1 MARSTLKPP
10 AALRAITAA
19 VAVVVLTAGP
29 AWARPGPSADIKTH
43 SVPVGCQAAE
53 LRISVPAAIKGD
65 PDEGM
70 GKRAW
75 NIVFRNISGAA
86 CTLSGWPQIAI
97 HSAAGKTVAA
107 VVSNVEYSNLA
118 LVPDQEIVL
127 PPGHDA
133 IVTAMSPAA
142 PAGCVVRW
150 TLGLTLP
157 GEASPVTVRESAGPF
172 VPCLGGQLSLSPFY
186 SEQTLTRD
194 IGALSV
200 SVAPPPFAADAAAEP
215 ATCTTAALRADVAS
229 VAIEH
234 DGSIIEIRLSNAGA
248 ACVLP
253 EGWPTVRLRM
263 AGGASEVAKIFAD
276 TQAVRAGRSLLTTYD
291 RGGTALTLQ
300 PGGSVSVALFAA
312 AAGSSACGRVTSL
325 VVYPTASARGAG
337 RVARLTSAVRICGPP
352 RVLSFLPS
360 GGDKVLTIARGALA
374 TAEPGSAAPPAG
386 DGFYYGTDS
395 SAPQACG
402 KGPYTEPSGDCDS
415 TAGPYGEYIGEV
427 GSFLN
432 WKSCTTAGLAW
443 NQSNYTMATDNVV
456 DYSTGLG
463 AAAYWFAA
471 GPGRDPH
478 YNGTASEA
486 MTWGQEQAEQAL
498 NDMSGKV
505 FDFRYV
511 FMDIE
516 NNGTPPDE
524 DGWNTVW
531 NGACGD
537 NVKASYIPA
546 SIDYATWQGFANYI
560 DNHSPYLA
568 GVYSSGGDWYGSW
581 VGIFGSEHLPST
593 AEWTFTN
600 EQTELNFPSGFSGS
614 HAKAQWFGSAPA
626 ACDLLWQWSGGNG
639 VLNSYGDFDQAEVAN
654 DANPSCAP
662 TAQDPL
668 FTNHELSS
676 ERAAVRAQIHVHALS
691 RGVAPDSAMPGSEVD
706 HCHPYH
712 HDHRTEPVVAVGM
725 VPVDAPAPQQAHHD
739 EHPAVGGVDAAEV
752 GRSLECWDYPVKD
765 QDGRA
770 RQPHRPR

>member
-19 VAVVVLTAGP
+19 VAVVILTAGP
-29 AWARPGPSADIKTH
+29 ASARPGPSADIRVR
-43 SVPVGCQAAE
+43 SAPVRCQAAD

-70 GKRAW
+70 GTRAW
-75 NIVFRNISGAA
+75 NIVFRNISRGA
-86 CTLSGWPQIAI
+86 CTLRGWPQIAI
-97 HSAAGKTVAA
+97 HTAAGKTATA
-107 VVSNVEYSNLA
+107 VVSDVEYNNLA
-118 LVPDQEIVL
+118 LVPDAKIVL
-127 PPGHDA
+127 ATGQKA
-133 IVTAMSPAA
+133 VVTAMSAAA

-172 VPCLGGQLSLSPFY
+172 VPCLGGQLRLSPFY

-194 IGALSV
+194 IRALSA
-200 SVAPPPFAADAAAEP
+200 SAAPPPFAADAATEP
-215 ATCTTAALRADVAS
+215 ATCTAAALRADVAS

-234 DGSIIEIRLSNAGA
+234 DGSIIELRLSNVGS

-253 EGWPTVRLRM
+253 EGWPTVRLQM
-263 AGGASEVAKIFAD
+263 AGGAGEVAKIFPD
-276 TQAVRAGRSLLTTYD
+276 TQAVRAGRALLTTYD

-312 AAGSSACGRVTSL
+312 GAGSSACGRVTSL

-337 RVARLTSAVRICGPP
+337 RVARLTSAVRICGSP

-360 GGDKVLTIARGALA
+360 GGDKVLTIARRALA
-374 TAEPGSAAPPAG
+374 TAEPAPAQSAGS
-386 DGFYYGTDS
+386 DFYYGTDS

-402 KGPYTEPSGDCDS
+402 KGPYTEPTGNCNG
-415 TAGPYGEYIGEV
+415 TAGSYGEYIGEV

-432 WKSCTTAGLAW
+432 WKGCTTAGLAW
-443 NQSNYTMATDNVV
+443 NQSNYNMATDNVV

-486 MTWGQEQAEQAL
+486 MAWGQEQAEQAL

-537 NVKASYIPA
+537 TVKASYIPA
-546 SIDYATWQGFANYI
+546 NIDYATWQGFANYI

-568 GVYSSGGDWYGSW
+568 GVYSAGGNWYGSW
-581 VGIFGSEHLPST
+581 VGIFGSEQLAST

-600 EQTELNFPSGFSGS
+600 EQSQLNFPFGFSGS
-614 HAKAQWFGSAPA
+614 HAKAQWFGRAPA

-662 TAQDPL
+662 SAAQ
-668 FTNHELSS
+668 
-676 ERAAVRAQIHVHALS
+676 
-691 RGVAPDSAMPGSEVD
+691 
-706 HCHPYH
+706 
-712 HDHRTEPVVAVGM
+712 
-725 VPVDAPAPQQAHHD
+725 APQTI
-739 EHPAVGGVDAAEV
+739 
-752 GRSLECWDYPVKD
+752 
-765 QDGRA
+765 
-770 RQPHRPR
+770 PHE

>member
-19 VAVVVLTAGP
+19 VALVVLTAGP
-29 AWARPGPSADIKTH
+29 AWARPGPSADIRVR
-43 SVPVGCQAAE
+43 SAPARCQAAD
-53 LRISVPAAIKGD
+53 LRISLPAAIKGD

-75 NIVFRNISGAA
+75 NIVFRNVSRAA
-86 CTLSGWPQIAI
+86 CTLRGWPQIAI
-97 HSAAGKTVAA
+97 HTAAGKTATAA
-107 VVSNVEYSNLA
+107 VSDVEYSNLA
-118 LVPDQEIVL
+118 LVPDAEIVL
-127 PPGHDA
+127 APGQSA
-133 IVTAMSPAA
+133 IVTAMSSAA
-142 PAGCVVRW
+142 PPGCVLRW

-157 GEASPVTVRESAGPF
+157 GGTSPVTVRESAGPF
-172 VPCLGGQLSLSPFY
+172 VPCLGGELRLSPFY

-194 IGALSV
+194 IRALSA
-200 SVAPPPFAADAAAEP
+200 SVAPPPFAADAATEP
-215 ATCTTAALRADVAS
+215 ATCTAAALRADVAS

-234 DGSIIEIRLSNAGA
+234 DGSIIEIRLSNAGS

-253 EGWPTVRLRM
+253 EGWPTVRLQM
-263 AGGASEVAKIFAD
+263 AGGASEVAKIFPD
-276 TQAVRAGRSLLTTYD
+276 TQAVRAGRALLTTYD

-312 AAGSSACGRVTSL
+312 GAGSSACGRVTSL

-337 RVARLTSAVRICGPP
+337 RVARLTRAVRICGSP

-374 TAEPGSAAPPAG
+374 TAEPAPSQSAGG
-386 DGFYYGTDS
+386 DFYYGTDS

-402 KGPYTEPSGDCDS
+402 KGPYTEPTGNCDS
-415 TAGPYGEYIGEV
+415 TAGSYGEYIGEV

-432 WKSCTTAGLAW
+432 WKGCTTAGLAW
-443 NQSNYTMATDNVV
+443 NQSNYNMATDNVV

-486 MTWGQEQAEQAL
+486 MAWGQQQAEQAL

-511 FMDIE
+511 FLDIE

-537 NVKASYIPA
+537 TVKASYIPA
-546 SIDYATWQGFANYI
+546 NIDYATWQGFANYI

-568 GVYSSGGDWYGSW
+568 GVYSAGGNWYGSW
-581 VGIFGSEHLPST
+581 VGIFGSEHLAST

-600 EQTELNFPSGFSGS
+600 EQSQLNFPSGFSGS
-614 HAKAQWFGSAPA
+614 DAQAQWFARAPA

-639 VLNSYGDFDQAEVAN
+639 VLNSYGDFDQAAVAN

-662 TAQDPL
+662 
-668 FTNHELSS
+668 S
-676 ERAAVRAQIHVHALS
+676 
-691 RGVAPDSAMPGSEVD
+691 APD
-706 HCHPYH
+706 
-712 HDHRTEPVVAVGM
+712 
-725 VPVDAPAPQQAHHD
+725 PQNI
-739 EHPAVGGVDAAEV
+739 
-752 GRSLECWDYPVKD
+752 
-765 QDGRA
+765 
-770 RQPHRPR
+770 PHE

>member
-10 AALRAITAA
+10 AALRAIAATAAA
-19 VAVVVLTAGP
+19 VAVVVLGAGP
-29 AWARPGPSADIKTH
+29 ASARPGPSADIRTRLA
-43 SVPVGCQAAE
+43 PVGCQAAD
-53 LRISVPAAIKGD
+53 LRMSVPAAIEGD

-86 CTLSGWPQIAI
+86 CTLRGWPQIAV
-97 HSAAGKTVAA
+97 HGTAAKTPTVT
-107 VVSNVEYSNLA
+107 VSDVEYSNLA
-118 LVPDQEIVL
+118 LVPDAEIVL
-127 PPGHDA
+127 RPGQDA

-157 GEASPVTVRESAGPF
+157 SEASQVTVREPAGPF
-172 VPCLGGQLSLSPFY
+172 VPCLGGQLRLSPFY

-194 IGALSV
+194 IRALSA
-200 SVAPPPFAADAAAEP
+200 SAAPSPFAADAATEP
-215 ATCTTAALRADVAS
+215 ATCTAAALRADVAS

-234 DGSIIEIRLSNAGA
+234 DGSIIEIRLSNAGS

-263 AGGASEVAKIFAD
+263 AGGASEVAKIFPD
-276 TQAVRAGRSLLTTYD
+276 TQAVRAGRTLLTTYD
-291 RGGTALTLQ
+291 RGGAQRTALTLQ

-337 RVARLTSAVRICGPP
+337 RVARLTGTVRICGPP
-352 RVLSFLPS
+352 RVLSFLPI
-360 GGDKVLTIARGALA
+360 GGEKVLTIARGALA
-374 TAEPGSAAPPAG
+374 TAEPGPGQSG
-386 DGFYYGTDS
+386 DGDFYYGTDS

-402 KGPYTEPSGDCDS
+402 KGPYTEPTGSCSS
-415 TAGPYGEYIGEV
+415 TAGAYGEYIGEV

-432 WKSCTTAGLAW
+432 WKGCTTAGLAW
-443 NQSNYTMATDNVV
+443 NQSNYNMATDNIV

-486 MTWGQEQAEQAL
+486 MTWGQEQAEQVL
-498 NDMSGKV
+498 NDMDGKV

-537 NVKASYIPA
+537 KVKATYIPA
-546 SIDYATWQGFANYI
+546 SIDYATWQGFASYI

-568 GVYSSGGDWYGSW
+568 GVYSSGGNWYGSW
-581 VGIFGSEHLPST
+581 AGIFGREQLGGT

-600 EQTELNFPSGFSGS
+600 EQSQLNFPSGFSGS
-614 HAKAQWFGSAPA
+614 HASAQWFAGAPA

-662 TAQDPL
+662 TAP
-668 FTNHELSS
+668 
-676 ERAAVRAQIHVHALS
+676 AAVFT
-691 RGVAPDSAMPGSEVD
+691 
-706 HCHPYH
+706 H
-712 HDHRTEPVVAVGM
+712 HE
-725 VPVDAPAPQQAHHD
+725 
-739 EHPAVGGVDAAEV
+739 
-752 GRSLECWDYPVKD
+752 
-765 QDGRA
+765 
-770 RQPHRPR
+770 

>member
-19 VAVVVLTAGP
+19 VALVVLTAGP
-29 AWARPGPSADIKTH
+29 AWARPGPSADIRVR
-43 SVPVGCQAAE
+43 SAPVRCQAAD

-70 GKRAW
+70 GTRAW
-75 NIVFRNISGAA
+75 NIVFRNVSPAA
-86 CTLSGWPQIAI
+86 CTLRGWPQIAI
-97 HSAAGKTVAA
+97 HTAAGKTATAA
-107 VVSNVEYSNLA
+107 VSDVEYSNLA
-118 LVPDQEIVL
+118 LVPDAEIVL
-127 PPGHDA
+127 APGQSA
-133 IVTAMSPAA
+133 IVTAMSSAA
-142 PAGCVVRW
+142 PPGCVVRW

-157 GEASPVTVRESAGPF
+157 GGTSPVTVRESAGPF
-172 VPCLGGQLSLSPFY
+172 VPCLGGELRLSPFY

-194 IGALSV
+194 IRALSA
-200 SVAPPPFAADAAAEP
+200 SVAPPPFAADAATEP

-234 DGSIIEIRLSNAGA
+234 DGSIIEIRLSNAGS

-253 EGWPTVRLRM
+253 EGWPTVRLQM
-263 AGGASEVAKIFAD
+263 AGGASEVAKIFPD
-276 TQAVRAGRSLLTTYD
+276 TQAVRAGRALLTTYD

-337 RVARLTSAVRICGPP
+337 RVARLTRAVRICGSP

-374 TAEPGSAAPPAG
+374 TAEPAPSQSAGG
-386 DGFYYGTDS
+386 DFYYGTDS

-402 KGPYTEPSGDCDS
+402 KGPYTEPTGNCDS
-415 TAGPYGEYIGEV
+415 TAGSYGEYIGEV

-432 WKSCTTAGLAW
+432 WKGCTTAGLAW
-443 NQSNYTMATDNVV
+443 NQSNYNMATDNVV

-486 MTWGQEQAEQAL
+486 MAWGQQQAEQAL

-511 FMDIE
+511 FLDIE

-537 NVKASYIPA
+537 TVKASYIPA

-568 GVYSSGGDWYGSW
+568 GVYSAGGNWYGSW
-581 VGIFGSEHLPST
+581 VGIFGSEHLAST

-600 EQTELNFPSGFSGS
+600 EQSQLSFPSGFSGS
-614 HAKAQWFGSAPA
+614 HAQAQWFARAPA

-639 VLNSYGDFDQAEVAN
+639 VLNSYGDFDQAAVAN

-662 TAQDPL
+662 
-668 FTNHELSS
+668 S
-676 ERAAVRAQIHVHALS
+676 
-691 RGVAPDSAMPGSEVD
+691 APD
-706 HCHPYH
+706 
-712 HDHRTEPVVAVGM
+712 
-725 VPVDAPAPQQAHHD
+725 PQNI
-739 EHPAVGGVDAAEV
+739 
-752 GRSLECWDYPVKD
+752 
-765 QDGRA
+765 
-770 RQPHRPR
+770 PHE

>member
-600 EQTELNFPSGFSGS
+600 EQSELNFPSGFSGS

-712 HDHRTEPVVAVGM
+712 HDHGTEPVVAVGM